1 MKYDLTKFKENR
13 VNLELDPLD
22 VKVVYHSYD
31 DVELNTLLVSF
42 IEKRKVLSTIDG
54 LKKVNYIA
62 NTYVPPAIAE
72 SIMTIK
78 NYQKFEKTLPLTL
91 GINPSEITLM
101 TTGVNMEKLAVC
113 EKAYRDFHVCC
124 IATAGAK
131 NNALRTGEDQ
141 GEWLEDNNEFHFA
154 SGTINIVLLTNF
166 VLTDG
171 AMARAI
177 ITATEAKTSVLQ
189 DRDVR
194 SNASPHLQATGT
206 GTDSIVI
213 VSGTDSQNIIHYT
226 GGHTK
231 IGELIGMAAKNA
243 VNDALQN
250 CDN

>member
-1 MKYDLTKFKENR
+1 
-13 VNLELDPLD
+13 
-22 VKVVYHSYD
+22 
-31 DVELNTLLVSF
+31 
-42 IEKRKVLSTIDG
+42 
-54 LKKVNYIA
+54 
-62 NTYVPPAIAE
+62 
-72 SIMTIK
+72 
-78 NYQKFEKTLPLTL
+78 
-91 GINPSEITLM
+91 
-101 TTGVNMEKLAVC
+101 MEKLAVC
-113 EKAYRDFHVCC
+113 EKHTATTCLL

-213 VSGTDSQNIIHYT
+213 VSGTDSQNIIHYMSRLQ
-226 GGHTK
+226 K
-231 IGELIGMAAKNA
+231 LGELIGMALKIS
-243 VNDALQN
+243 
-250 CDN
+250 